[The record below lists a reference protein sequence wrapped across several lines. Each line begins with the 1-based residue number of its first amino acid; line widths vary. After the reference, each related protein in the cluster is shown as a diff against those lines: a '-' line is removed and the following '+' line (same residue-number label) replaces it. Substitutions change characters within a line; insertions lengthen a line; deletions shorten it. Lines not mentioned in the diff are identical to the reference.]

1 MAENKK
7 QAWRYHAEYK
17 PKVFEGEAIELA
29 ERAGWVDSPAK
40 VEAVDAGDT
49 NPDAGNG
56 GGQSSSRELT
66 EEEVALGFQL
76 PENLQD
82 LSVKKLKKLCKA
94 RGKTGY
100 SNLNEADLLAL
111 LEG

>member
-7 QAWRYHAEYK
+7 QAWRYHADYK
-17 PKVFEGEAIELA
+17 PKIFEGEAIELA

-40 VEAVDAGDT
+40 V
-49 NPDAGNG
+49 NKG
-56 GGQSSSRELT
+56 GGPISPSFLSD
-66 EEEVALGFQL
+66 EEKALGFEI
-76 PENLQD
+76 PENLKD

-100 SNLNEADLLAL
+100 SNLNEADLNKII
-111 LEG
+111 

>member
-7 QAWRYHAEYK
+7 QAWRYHADYK

-40 VEAVDAGDT
+40 I